1 MYEKLKRFIENDHIF
16 TSLVIVGV
24 GFAAFFLGRLSVGEG
39 VLMAPS
45 IKDTAAAVRLVAE
58 PKPAPVPT
66 SASSSAETSLVATGK
81 YVASKTGSKYH
92 LTTCPGAK
100 QIKPA
105 NAVYF
110 TSSADAEAAGYSKAL
125 NCPGL

>member
-16 TSLVIVGV
+16 TSLVILGV

-39 VLMAPS
+39 MMAPQA
-45 IKDTAAAVRLVAE
+45 KDSVATVRLVTE
-58 PKPAPVPT
+58 PKPVPVPT
-66 SASSSAETSLVATGK
+66 SASSSTETGSVTTGQ

-110 TSSADAEAAGYSKAL
+110 TTSADAEAAGYSKAL

>member
-39 VLMAPS
+39 MMMAPQV
-45 IKDTAAAVRLVAE
+45 KDNAAAVRLVTE
-58 PKPAPVPT
+58 PKPEPMST
-66 SASSSAETSLVATGK
+66 STPSNTETGSVTTEQ
-81 YVASKTGSKYH
+81 YIASKTGSKYH
-92 LTTCPGAK
+92 CTTCPCAK

-110 TSSADAEAAGYSKAL
+110 TTSADAEAAGYSKAL